1 MFSRWWIFPLALALS
16 AAIAGA
22 LVIVFAVVIAYPA
35 LPPLDVITDYQP
47 KVPLRVYSS
56 EGLLI
61 GEFGEERRAV
71 VKIGAVPKQMLE
83 AILAAEDERF
93 YQHGGVD
100 YVGVMR
106 AALSNFVSGGARQG
120 ASTITMQVA
129 RNFFLSKEK
138 TLTRK
143 FNEMLLAFKIEHSL
157 SKDQILELYINQI
170 YLGQR
175 AYGFA
180 AAAQIYF
187 GKSLDQLSV
196 AEMAM
201 LAGLPKAPSSFNPVV
216 NPKRA
221 KLRQQYVLRRM
232 RELDFISDQQ
242 WQAADR
248 QPLVV
253 KKFVNEF
260 AVKAEHFA
268 EMVRQALFERYQEDA
283 YTRGFKVYTTL
294 SATHQAAAYAAVRA
308 GVLDYDRRHGYRG
321 AESYVELG
329 AQPTDEDFEDALQD
343 ESENDD
349 IYPALVLDASPRAVK
364 VYRKGGETLEIT
376 GDGLKFAQR
385 MLGDKA
391 PANQRV
397 RRGAIVRIQKDEKGQ
412 WHVAQLP
419 QVEAALVSVSPQD
432 GAIRALVG
440 SFDFARNKY
449 NHITQ
454 ALRQPGSSFK
464 PFIYSAALE
473 KGFTPATIIND
484 APLVFDASQT
494 GSEPWEPHNFDG
506 KFEGPMRMRTAL
518 VKSKN
523 LVSVRIL
530 QSITPQYAQDYIT
543 RFGFDPK
550 YHPPY
555 LTMALGAG
563 NVTPL
568 QMVGG
573 YAIFA
578 NGGFRVP
585 PYFISRVEDVKGG
598 VVMQAKPEQ
607 AGETAQRAIDARNAF
622 IMTSMLGDVVKM
634 GTATRANQL
643 GRTDLAGKT
652 GTTNEFVDAWFCG
665 YGTGLVAVA
674 WIGFDNPHTLGHN
687 ETGAGAALP
696 MWISYMGKVMKGV
709 EAEPRAVP
717 EGVVQARINPE
728 SGLRDPD
735 GRVSE
740 FFYQEFL
747 PGERD
752 NDAAPAGGAPP
763 PGAPTPAVPATP
775 PGNATGSLKPPDEVR
790 SQLF

>member
-1 MFSRWWIFPLALALS
+1 MTSRWWTLPLALMLS
-16 AAIAGA
+16 AVAAGI
-22 LVIVFAVVIAYPA
+22 LVLVFAVVIIYPQ
-35 LPPLDVITDYQP
+35 LPDLTIITDYQP
-47 KVPLRVYSS
+47 RVPLRVYSA

-71 VKIGAVPKQMLE
+71 VKIDAVPKQMRE

-100 YVGVMR
+100 YVGVLR
-106 AALSNFVSGGARQG
+106 AALSNFMSGGARQG

-129 RNFFLSKEK
+129 RNFFLTKEK
-138 TLTRK
+138 TVTRK

-157 SKDQILELYINQI
+157 SKDQILELYVNQI

-187 GKSLDQLSV
+187 GKSLDQLTI

-232 RELDFISDQQ
+232 RELDFITDEQ
-242 WQAADR
+242 WQAADK
-248 QPLVV
+248 QPLAV
-253 KKFVNEF
+253 KKLVNDF

-268 EMVRQALFERYQEDA
+268 EMVRQVMFERFHDDV
-283 YTRGFKVYTTL
+283 YTRGFRVYTTL
-294 SATHQAAAYAAVRA
+294 SATHQNAAYAAVRT
-308 GVLDYDRRHGYRG
+308 GVMDYDRRHGYRG

-329 AQPTDEDFEDALQD
+329 AQPTEEDFEDALQD
-343 ESENDD
+343 ESESDD
-349 IYPALVLDASPRAVK
+349 IAPALVLDASPRAVK
-364 VYRKGGETLEIT
+364 VYRKGGETLEIS
-376 GDGLKFAQR
+376 GDGLKFAQK

-391 PANQRV
+391 PANQRL
-397 RRGAIVRIQKDEKGQ
+397 RRGAIIRIQKDDKSH
-412 WHVAQLP
+412 WLVTQLP
-419 QVEAALVSVSPQD
+419 QVEAALVSVTPAD

-449 NHITQ
+449 NHVTQ

-530 QSITPQYAQDYIT
+530 QAITPQYAQDYIT
-543 RFGFDPK
+543 RFGFDAK

-573 YAIFA
+573 YSVFA
-578 NGGFRVP
+578 NGGFRVTP
-585 PYFISRVEDVKGG
+585 HFIVRIEDLKGN
-598 VVMQAKPEQ
+598 VITQAKPVQ
-607 AGETAQRAIDARNAF
+607 AGETAERAIDARNAF
-622 IMTSMLGDVVKM
+622 IMSNMLQDVVKM
-634 GTATRANQL
+634 GTATRALQL

-665 YGTGLVAVA
+665 FGSGLVAVA

-687 ETGAGAALP
+687 ETGAQAALP

-709 EAEPRAVP
+709 EETPRTVP
-717 EGVVQARINPE
+717 EGVVQARISPE

-735 GRVSE
+735 GRIAE
-740 FFYQEFL
+740 YFYQEFL
-747 PGERD
+747 PAEREGET
-752 NDAAPAGGAPP
+752 APVGAPAGAP
-763 PGAPTPAVPATP
+763 
-775 PGNATGSLKPPDEVR
+775 KPPEEVK

>member
-1 MFSRWWIFPLALALS
+1 MFPRWWVFPSLLLTATVLAGVLVFVFTA
-16 AAIAGA
+16 
-22 LVIVFAVVIAYPA
+22 VIVYPA
-35 LPPLDVITDYQP
+35 LPSLESLTDYQP
-47 KVPLRVYSS
+47 KVPLRIYSA
-56 EGLLI
+56 EGQLI

-71 VKIGAVPKQMLE
+71 VKIEAVPQGMRD

-100 YVGVMR
+100 YVGVIR
-106 AALSNFVSGGARQG
+106 AALSNFVSGEARQG

-157 SKDQILELYINQI
+157 TKEQILELYVNQI

-187 GKSLDQLSV
+187 GKTLDQLNI
-196 AEMAM
+196 AEAAM

-232 RELDFISDQQ
+232 RELNFINDEQ
-242 WQAADR
+242 WQIADK
-248 QPLVV
+248 QPLSV
-253 KKFVNEF
+253 KKSVNEYS
-260 AVKAEHFA
+260 VKADHFA
-268 EMVRQALFERYQEDA
+268 EMVRQVVYERFQEDT
-283 YTRGFKVYTTL
+283 YTRGLKVYTTL
-294 SATHQAAAYAAVRA
+294 SVAHQEAAYTAVRK
-308 GVLDYDRRHGYRG
+308 GVIEYDRRHGYRG

-329 AQPTDEDFEDALQD
+329 PQPTDEDFEDALQD
-343 ESENDD
+343 ETESDD
-349 IYPALVLDASPRAVK
+349 IYPALLLNATVKAVK
-364 VYRKGGETLEIT
+364 VYRKGGETLDIS

-391 PANQRV
+391 PANQRL
-397 RRGAIVRIQKDEKGQ
+397 RRGAIIRIQKDEKGQ
-412 WHVAQLP
+412 WQITQLP
-419 QVEAALVSVSPQD
+419 QVEAALVSLDPVD

-440 SFDFARNKY
+440 SFDFNRNKY

-473 KGFTPATIIND
+473 KGFTPATVIND

-530 QSITPQYAQDYIT
+530 QAITPQYAQDYIT
-543 RFGFDPK
+543 RFGFDAK
-550 YHPPY
+550 NHPPY

-563 NVTPL
+563 NVTPM
-568 QMVGG
+568 QMAGA
-573 YAIFA
+573 YAVFA
-578 NGGFRVP
+578 NGGYRVN
-585 PYFISRVEDVKGG
+585 PYFIARIEDAKGSIVAQSR
-598 VVMQAKPEQ
+598 PER
-607 AGETAQRAIDARNAF
+607 ASENAERAIDARNAF
-622 IMTSMLGDVVKM
+622 IMTNMLQDVVKM
-634 GTATRANQL
+634 GTAARAMQL

-652 GTTNEFVDAWFCG
+652 GTTNEFIDAWFCG
-665 YGTGLVAVA
+665 FGTGLVAVA
-674 WIGFDNPHTLGHN
+674 WIGFDNPHTLGNN
-687 ETGAGAALP
+687 ETGAQAALP
-696 MWISYMGKVMKGV
+696 MWMGYMEKVMKGV
-709 EAEPRAVP
+709 EEQPRSPP
-717 EGVVQARINPE
+717 EGVVQVRINPDT
-728 SGLRDPD
+728 GLRDSD
-735 GRVSE
+735 GKGLVDY
-740 FFYQEFL
+740 FYQEFL
-747 PGERD
+747 PAERD
-752 NDAAPAGGAPP
+752 SEAAPPNTAPS
-763 PGAPTPAVPATP
+763 GT
-775 PGNATGSLKPPDEVR
+775 KPPEEVK

>member
-1 MFSRWWIFPLALALS
+1 MFSRWWTFPLALILS
-16 AAIAGA
+16 AVVAGV
-22 LVIVFAVVIAYPA
+22 LVFVFIVVIVYPT
-35 LPPLDVITDYQP
+35 LPSLELLTDYQP

-71 VKIGAVPKQMLE
+71 VAISAVPRPMRD

-100 YVGVMR
+100 YVGVIR

-157 SKDQILELYINQI
+157 TKDQILELYVNQI

-180 AAAQIYF
+180 GAAQIYF
-187 GKSLDQLSV
+187 GKSLEQLSV

-232 RELDFISDQQ
+232 RELNFISDEQ
-242 WQAADR
+242 WKLADK
-248 QPLVV
+248 QPLVI
-253 KKFVNEF
+253 KKSVNEF
-260 AVKAEHFA
+260 AVRADHFA
-268 EMVRQALFERYQEDA
+268 EMVRQVLYERFRDDI
-283 YTRGFKVYTTL
+283 YTGGYKVYTTL
-294 SATHQAAAYAAVRA
+294 SAAHQDAAYAAVRK
-308 GVLDYDRRHGYRG
+308 GVVEYDHRHGYRG
-321 AESYVELG
+321 AEGYVELG
-329 AQPTDEDFEDALQD
+329 PQPTDEDFEDALQD
-343 ESENDD
+343 EVESDD
-349 IYPALVLDASPRAVK
+349 IYPALVLDVSARAVK
-364 VYRKGGETLEIT
+364 VYRKGGETLEIS
-376 GDGLKFAQR
+376 GEGLKFAQK

-397 RRGAIVRIQKDEKGQ
+397 RRGAIVRIQKDDKEHWQ
-412 WHVAQLP
+412 LTQLP
-419 QVEAALVSVSPQD
+419 QVEAALVSADPAD

-440 SFDFARNKY
+440 SFDFGRNKY
-449 NHITQ
+449 NHVTQ

-464 PFIYSAALE
+464 PFIYSSALE

-494 GSEPWEPHNFDG
+494 GSEPWAPRNFDG

-530 QSITPQYAQDYIT
+530 QAITPQYAQDYIT
-543 RFGFDPK
+543 RFGFDAK

-563 NVTPL
+563 NVTPM
-568 QMVGG
+568 QMLAA
-573 YAIFA
+573 YSIFA
-578 NGGFRVP
+578 NGGYRVT
-585 PYFISRVEDVKGG
+585 PYFITRIEDIKGNFVG
-598 VVMQAKPEQ
+598 QAHPDRQ
-607 AGETAQRAIDARNAF
+607 AGEAERVIDARNAF
-622 IMTSMLGDVVKM
+622 IMTNMMEDVVRM
-634 GTATRANQL
+634 GTAARAMQL

-665 YGTGLVAVA
+665 FGTGLVAIA

-687 ETGAGAALP
+687 ETGGQAALP
-696 MWISYMGKVMKGV
+696 IWMGYMGKVMKGV
-709 EAEPRAVP
+709 EEQPRVVP
-717 EGVVQARINPE
+717 EGVLQVRINPD
-728 SGLRDPD
+728 SGLRDPN
-735 GRVSE
+735 GRTVE
-740 FFYQEFL
+740 YFYQEFL
-747 PGERD
+747 PAEREGESETP
-752 NDAAPAGGAPP
+752 AAP
-763 PGAPTPAVPATP
+763 
-775 PGNATGSLKPPDEVR
+775 GSVKPPEEVK